1 MSKFE
6 IMALVAIRAE
16 MNDKYYK
23 LLLTVFNRH
32 PELVIKMTWKNMN
45 KSSWNSISNTYRMTW
60 KKYWKRLP
68 TIQFGGEKK

>member
-6 IMALVAIRAE
+6 IMELVAIRAE

-32 PELVIKMTWKNMN
+32 PELVIKLEGLTLDEVLTEIHK
-45 KSSWNSISNTYRMTW
+45 
-60 KKYWKRLP
+60 
-68 TIQFGGEKK
+68 GGNLT

>member
-23 LLLTVFNRH
+23 LLFTVFNRH
-32 PELVIKMTWKNMN
+32 PELVIKLEGLTLDEVLTEIHKGV
-45 KSSWNSISNTYRMTW
+45 I
-60 KKYWKRLP
+60 
-68 TIQFGGEKK
+68 